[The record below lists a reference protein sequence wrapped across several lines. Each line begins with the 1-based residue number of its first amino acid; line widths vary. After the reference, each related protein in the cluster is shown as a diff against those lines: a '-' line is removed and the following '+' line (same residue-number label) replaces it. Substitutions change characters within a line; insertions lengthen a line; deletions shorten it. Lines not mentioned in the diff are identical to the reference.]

1 MILRP
6 DPHARDPASDL
17 LLRVGG
23 TRFELV
29 TSSVSGRSVGC
40 LGVPLNAPEST
51 SPGRTLPPGA
61 WGCLQDCREWLPPL
75 APALALW
82 LPRSGTVDARTPP
95 LGHDTTFHHGHCGSI
110 ALAQESL
117 GCGGVPATGGHN
129 PLSEPNLKAA
139 IRILPG
145 DGPRPGSMPSQR
157 VIGCVTAAPRVRCR
171 TNADSAR
178 SDAAQVAA
186 RVTDSKPVRC
196 AVGAW

>member
-6 DPHARDPASDL
+6 DPHARDPAPDL

-29 TSSVSGRSVGC
+29 TSSVSGRSAGC

-82 LPRSGTVDARTPP
+82 LRRSGTVDARTPP
-95 LGHDTTFHHGHCGSI
+95 LGHDTTSI
-110 ALAQESL
+110 TA
-117 GCGGVPATGGHN
+117 
-129 PLSEPNLKAA
+129 
-139 IRILPG
+139 
-145 DGPRPGSMPSQR
+145 
-157 VIGCVTAAPRVRCR
+157 TAA
-171 TNADSAR
+171 R
-178 SDAAQVAA
+178 SRWPKNPSGVAA
-186 RVTDSKPVRC
+186 CQQQEDITP
-196 AVGAW
+196 